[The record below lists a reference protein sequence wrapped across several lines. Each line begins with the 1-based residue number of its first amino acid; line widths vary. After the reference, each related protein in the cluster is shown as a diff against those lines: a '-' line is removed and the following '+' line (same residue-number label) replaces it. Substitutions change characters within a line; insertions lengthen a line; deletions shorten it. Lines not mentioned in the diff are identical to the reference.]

1 MEQIQYINGELYVLF
16 NTLVE
21 LGIPADSIRKGV
33 QRGQLQWQAIEAPM
47 DRRVRLLKYAVLPER
62 VKRLVIDRF
71 GCPIRFAKFSMIASV
86 LQPLPFNI
94 EEQIRKF
101 KPNGSSQLSYEEQ
114 QRYRVAAQFIEALIN
129 LENRDLAPMG
139 FSQKAD
145 LWTTAYAYI
154 KAKKIVL
161 PASRRLKAKIR
172 AYKKEGALALI
183 PTKRYG
189 NQNSKKIGR
198 VQEALLV
205 ELMADSRKFSA
216 AEVHRQFQ
224 AISKSEG
231 WGLESLSYQTVYN
244 HIRRLKGRWE
254 KERHGDKWY
263 MLNREMVINQR
274 KASRPNIEWQ
284 IDGTPAALWYF
295 NENSKNLE
303 KIYTVSVMDSH
314 SEAIIGYA
322 FGKTETTQLVAEALR
337 MAIQVQGAI
346 PLQLKS
352 DKGSA
357 MTSGETQNLLKNLG
371 IEFIPSATGRARAKS
386 IENAQ
391 RWWMQLDSVYYH
403 NRSGMNLT
411 TKTQDSRINPEAL
424 RKKLGDFPRSEAEVI
439 LQLAESIHLY
449 NNRVRAKDG
458 KSPSHRQQ
466 AEEQPRPF
474 APERLV
480 EAFGMFRKK
489 GKKLRKYRFTEEGL
503 KMQIAGDIFKYLP
516 DTEVA
521 AFLNKHA
528 NITEFYVKYDPTDV
542 EQIALYTLPLTAAE
556 EREEELRFHS
566 YAVLKQLAPQV
577 QAEASKEE
585 LATLARYRK
594 VQKEQH
600 QLLQRQKEERA
611 ELLANLSLLQGGIDL
626 KTVRK
631 DEYNNAKLELERYQL
646 LGLGRTVLAE
656 EVRKTQAKESQKEEK
671 RLTSINIYKD
681 RYKD

>member
-1 MEQIQYINGELYVLF
+1 MEQIQYINGELYILF
-16 NTLVE
+16 STLVE
-21 LGIPADSIRKGV
+21 LGCSQRALRALPSIK
-33 QRGQLQWQAIEAPM
+33 APM
-47 DRRVRLLKYAVLPER
+47 DRRVSLLRYDLLPYRSKELVLA
-62 VKRLVIDRF
+62 RF
-71 GCPIRFAKFSMIASV
+71 GCPHTYAKSSFLPRF
-86 LQPLPFNI
+86 LRPLPPKVGDEIMGLRF
-94 EEQIRKF
+94 
-101 KPNGSSQLSYEEQ
+101 LSGREQ
-114 QRYRVAAQFIEALIN
+114 QRYKVAAQLVEALIN

-139 FSQKAD
+139 FSRKAEF
-145 LWTTAYAYI
+145 WETVYAYI
-154 KAKKIVL
+154 KAKKIAL

-172 AYKKEGALALI
+172 AYKEEGALALV
-183 PTKRYG
+183 PKRYG
-189 NQNSKKIGR
+189 NQNSKKIGTL
-198 VQEALLV
+198 QQALLV

-216 AEVHRQFQ
+216 AEVHRQFK

-231 WGLESLSYQTVYN
+231 WGLESLSYQTIYN
-244 HIRRLKGRWE
+244 HIRRLKGQWE

-284 IDGTPAALWYF
+284 IDGTPAALWYMGP
-295 NENSKNLE
+295 KNLE

-337 MAIQVQGAI
+337 MAIQLQGAI
-346 PLQLKS
+346 PLQIRS

-371 IEFIPSATGRARAKS
+371 IEFIPSSTGRARAKQ

-391 RWWMQLDSVYYH
+391 RWWMQLDSIYYH

-458 KSPSHRQQ
+458 KSPSQRQQ

-542 EQIALYTLPLTAAE
+542 EQIALYTLPLTATE